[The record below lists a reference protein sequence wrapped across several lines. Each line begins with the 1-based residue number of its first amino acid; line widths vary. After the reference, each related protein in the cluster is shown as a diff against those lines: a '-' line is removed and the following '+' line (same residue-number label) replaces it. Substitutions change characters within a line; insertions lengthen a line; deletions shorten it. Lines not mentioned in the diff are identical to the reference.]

1 MLSRTSR
8 ALGPPL
14 RRWSACRRLCTP
26 SGAPPRGAPPRGA
39 PPRGAPP
46 SAFSRSLAHHP
57 HQPQAASLV
66 ALHRRAERQRFGLP
80 VVHLLGLGL
89 LGGALVARAWLRSY
103 DAAHP
108 GRAAGP
114 ARPLEACL
122 GSREAVRT
130 AAQAAALMEHVRE
143 VLSRH
148 GLSLGDVHLAVR
160 VRHGLFAEGLTVK
173 GLRPPP
179 TRRGLAVA
187 LAP

>member
-1 MLSRTSR
+1 MLTRTSR

-14 RRWSACRRLCTP
+14 RRWSECRRLCTP
-26 SGAPPRGAPPRGA
+26 SGAPL
-39 PPRGAPP
+39 PRGAPP

-143 VLSRH
+143 VLERH

-160 VRHGLFAEGLTVK
+160 VRHGLFAEGLTIK

-179 TRRGLAVA
+179 TRLGLG
-187 LAP
+187 LRLGLG